1 MDPVVV
7 KYPPLDCIGMD
18 SVVHFEIP
26 ADNPT
31 RASKFYKDAFGWNIQ
46 KWEGPMAY
54 WMLGTAESDENGMPK
69 NPGAING
76 GMGKREGPLKSIVV
90 TVSVADIEKA
100 LQKVEKAGGKTVS
113 KKQAVGDMGFSA
125 YFKDSEGNVVGLFQ
139 ATRSM

>member
-1 MDPVVV
+1 M
-7 KYPPLDCIGMD
+7 GMD

-46 KWEGPMAY
+46 KWEGPMPY
-54 WMLGTAESDENGMPK
+54 WMLGTADSDENGMPK

-113 KKQAVGDMGFSA
+113 KKQAVGDMGFAA

-139 ATRSM
+139 PARSM

>member
-1 MDPVVV
+1 MVV
-7 KYPPLDCIGMD
+7 KYAQENRNGMD

-26 ADNPT
+26 ADDPT
-31 RASKFYKDAFGWNIQ
+31 RASKFYSDAFGWNIM
-46 KWEGPMAY
+46 KWEGTMPY
-54 WMLGTAESDENGMPK
+54 WMLGTTDSDNNGRPK

-90 TVSVADIEKA
+90 TIMVADIEKA
-100 LQKVEKAGGKTVS
+100 LQKVEKAGGKTVE

-139 ATRSM
+139 ATGTM

>member
-1 MDPVVV
+1 
-7 KYPPLDCIGMD
+7 MD

-76 GMGKREGPLKSIVV
+76 GMAKREAPLKSIVV
-90 TVSVADIEKA
+90 TVMVDDIEKA
-100 LQKVEKAGGKTVS
+100 LQRVEKAGGKAVS

-139 ATRSM
+139 ATGRM